1 MSWWDRLLRSN
12 KPSSADLAKE
22 RLRIVITH
30 EHNRLQMTKPYL
42 PQLRQELLDVI
53 RRYVPIT
60 DEGIQVEVDH
70 RDNLDVL
77 AMTIMLPE
85 IHGLPPPAHQQSQK
99 P

>member
-30 EHNRLQMTKPYL
+30 EHHRLQLTKPYL

-60 DEGIQVEVDH
+60 DEAIQVEVDH

-85 IHGLPPPAHQQSQK
+85 IPSLSPPGHQHPQK